1 MAVSGGREKEE
12 EAGTHRRSDSDG
24 EVEYRVESVRERI
37 SSSRGSRFN
46 LIQRQL
52 RIDQSR
58 RRFSRENL
66 INGIKCL
73 VILPDS
79 RFVRTSISKLFSM
92 NSQNV
97 SDSPPNFRLLAAA
110 LFPLSFQFTIYF
122 SFLKLLFV

>member
-12 EAGTHRRSDSDG
+12 EAGNYRRPDSDG
-24 EVEYRVESVRERI
+24 EVEYTVESVRERI
-37 SSSRGSRFN
+37 TSSRGSRFN
-46 LIQRQL
+46 LIQTQL
-52 RIDQSR
+52 RIDQNR

-79 RFVRTSISKLFSM
+79 RFVRTSISKLFSI

-97 SDSPPNFRLLAAA
+97 SDSPLNFCILAAS
-110 LFPLSFQFTIYF
+110 LFPLSFQFTLYF
-122 SFLKLLFV
+122 SFFFFS